1 MNDLS
6 LPFILW
12 FPGEAALDLTSMA
25 APIQLSIQV
34 AGDHPL
40 PRRAVSS
47 DLSKSKDDANA

>member
-1 MNDLS
+1 MNDLN